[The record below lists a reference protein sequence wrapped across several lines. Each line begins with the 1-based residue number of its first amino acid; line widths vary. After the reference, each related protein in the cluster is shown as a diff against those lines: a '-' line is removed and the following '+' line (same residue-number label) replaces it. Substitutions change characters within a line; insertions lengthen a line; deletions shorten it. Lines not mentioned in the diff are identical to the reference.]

1 MYHVQAKRPSMVLT
15 KLTLASE
22 DAKEEQGA
30 PADPQTVLLNLFDPD
45 KASDFVAVV
54 QGALPK

>member
-1 MYHVQAKRPSMVLT
+1 MVLT

-22 DAKEEQGA
+22 DAREEQSA
-30 PADPQTVLLNLFDPD
+30 PADPQTVLLNLFGPD
-45 KASDFVAVV
+45 KASDFIAVV